1 MIKKSPRAC
10 QIFCNASAAFFRY
23 DCIAYLP
30 TDSVPSLKID
40 HFHKILLFFYIRDNG
55 KWVERNFNWHCT
67 GRFFYE
73 YHKIPEKPVL
83 FHIAKLARH
92 RLWFRWQCGQLPA
105 SEEMPNSRFGRWAL
119 HLSVVPDSCR
129 LAVSLCKLNISF
141 DFYRVCENT
150 YKSWVRFFSESGTT
164 MTWDI
169 HALAHHVVIS
179 DFMDCNFKKSTGFS
193 GRDVHHEMKPG
204 GKRIFEKLRWRT
216 VTFVGIRGKDL
227 KSRLH

>member
-1 MIKKSPRAC
+1 MIKTSPRAC

-30 TDSVPSLKID
+30 TDSVPPLKID

-73 YHKIPEKPVL
+73 YHKLPEKPVL

-105 SEEMPNSRFGRWAL
+105 SEEMRNSRFGRWAL
-119 HLSVVPDSCR
+119 HLSVVRDSCR

-150 YKSWVRFFSESGTT
+150 EKSWVRFFSESGTA

-169 HALAHHVVIS
+169 HALAYHVVIS

-204 GKRIFEKLRWRT
+204 GERIFEKLRWKT
-216 VTFVGIRGKDL
+216 VAFVGIRGKDL

>member
-30 TDSVPSLKID
+30 TDSVPPLKID

-55 KWVERNFNWHCT
+55 KWVEGKFNWHFT

-73 YHKIPEKPVL
+73 YHKLREKPAL

-92 RLWFRWQCGQLPA
+92 RLWFRWKCGQLAA
-105 SEEMPNSRFGRWAL
+105 SEEMRNSCFGRWAL
-119 HLSVVPDSCR
+119 YLYVVRDSCR
-129 LAVSLCKLNISF
+129 PAVSLCKLNISF
-141 DFYRVCENT
+141 DFYCVCENT
-150 YKSWVRFFSESGTT
+150 YKSWIRFFIESGTA
-164 MTWDI
+164 MTSDI
-169 HALAHHVVIS
+169 HVLAHHVVIS

-193 GRDVHHEMKPG
+193 GRDVHHEMKP
-204 GKRIFEKLRWRT
+204 
-216 VTFVGIRGKDL
+216 
-227 KSRLH
+227 